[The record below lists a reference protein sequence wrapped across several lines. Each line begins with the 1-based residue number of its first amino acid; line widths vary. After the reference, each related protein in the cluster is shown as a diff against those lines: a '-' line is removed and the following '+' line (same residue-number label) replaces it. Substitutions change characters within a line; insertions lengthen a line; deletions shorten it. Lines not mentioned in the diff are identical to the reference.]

1 MNPLN
6 YASLEASKRLVEA
19 DREEVMKTRED
30 LAEKIRFVLNCA
42 SREGCSDTPDFI
54 LAEYMLSALEC
65 FETACRDRE
74 KWYGRQVKD
83 INGEL

>member
-1 MNPLN
+1 LKM
-6 YASLEASKRLVEA
+6 
-19 DREEVMKTRED
+19 MKTRED

-83 INGEL
+83 IEEGWNNALIQLHEKEGQIKK

>member
-1 MNPLN
+1 MNDEQIKV
-6 YASLEASKRLVEA
+6 SREIM
-19 DREEVMKTRED
+19 EEVMKTRED

>member
-1 MNPLN
+1 
-6 YASLEASKRLVEA
+6 
-19 DREEVMKTRED
+19 MKTRED

-74 KWYGRQVKD
+74 KWYGRQ
-83 INGEL
+83 